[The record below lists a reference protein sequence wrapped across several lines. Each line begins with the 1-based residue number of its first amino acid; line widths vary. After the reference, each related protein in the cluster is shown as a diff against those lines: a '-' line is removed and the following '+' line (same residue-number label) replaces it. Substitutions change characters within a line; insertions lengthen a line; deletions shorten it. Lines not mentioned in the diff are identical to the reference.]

1 MWGEAFSRFG
11 ILRQMWQIP
20 NDSKFCQFCGRQIQL
35 STSATV
41 AAFLNVDNPDMFS
54 YPLKVKD
61 YTAAWWLR
69 STQKKTML
77 DIVPKGLNYEE
88 ALASGKIGEIQKDA
102 ALSFSPTVTVRP
114 VIRIAI
120 K

>member
-1 MWGEAFSRFG
+1 MP
-11 ILRQMWQIP
+11 ILWQTNTIKHIGNSGSIFKCWQP
-20 NDSKFCQFCGRQIQL
+20 GYVFLSIESKELYG
-35 STSATV
+35 SVV
-41 AAFLNVDNPDMFS
+41 AAFN
-54 YPLKVKD
+54 
-61 YTAAWWLR
+61 T
-69 STQKKTML
+69 KKTML

>member
-1 MWGEAFSRFG
+1 
-11 ILRQMWQIP
+11 
-20 NDSKFCQFCGRQIQL
+20 
-35 STSATV
+35 
-41 AAFLNVDNPDMFS
+41 
-54 YPLKVKD
+54 
-61 YTAAWWLR
+61 
-69 STQKKTML
+69 ML